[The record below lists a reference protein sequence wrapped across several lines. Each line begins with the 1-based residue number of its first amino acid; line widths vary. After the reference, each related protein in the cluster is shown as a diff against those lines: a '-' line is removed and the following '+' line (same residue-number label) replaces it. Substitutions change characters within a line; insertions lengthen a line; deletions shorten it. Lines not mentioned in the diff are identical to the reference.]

1 MLALLGRAAASSRN
15 EHVTRNSSGP
25 DIGHSSNLVHLG
37 DRLAALRPGRRTS
50 TASIVAGSAGTDFSL
65 RNVPENSK
73 RRNQENTGNRIG
85 VMYLYFRCEERT
97 LLKRVTARTVSLD
110 HKLQEVTLNG
120 IYAHYGNEL

>member
-1 MLALLGRAAASSRN
+1 MSMSLEIRPAPTSVIR
-15 EHVTRNSSGP
+15 
-25 DIGHSSNLVHLG
+25 SNLVHLG
-37 DRLAALRPGRRTS
+37 DRLAALRPARKTS

-97 LLKRVTARTVSLD
+97 LLKRVMARTVSLD

-120 IYAHYGNEL
+120 IYGHYGNEL